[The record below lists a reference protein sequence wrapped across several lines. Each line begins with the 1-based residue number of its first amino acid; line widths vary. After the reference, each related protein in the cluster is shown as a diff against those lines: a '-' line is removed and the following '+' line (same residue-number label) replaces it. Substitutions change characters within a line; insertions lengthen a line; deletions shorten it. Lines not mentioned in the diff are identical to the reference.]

1 MPDSRVVAIHQPNF
15 LPWLGWFDKL
25 ARADVFV
32 LMDNTQ
38 FPRTSSGT
46 WVNRVRMLVGGGPGW
61 VTVPV
66 ARAGRG
72 LRMIHEMEID
82 DSSRWRDKLLRTL
95 QASYGRAPHFG
106 EVFPPL
112 SEWIGNPTAS
122 LAEFNTA
129 AIHGVAGLLGLD
141 TGKLVRGSTLQAEGA
156 ATELLIGMTR
166 AAGGTAYLCGGGAEG
181 YQEDEKFSAA
191 GVELVYQGFVPAP
204 YPQGRAPEFVP
215 GLSVVDALMWC
226 GPAGTRALL
235 GGQGRPAGGAG

>member
-1 MPDSRVVAIHQPNF
+1 MHSRTVAIHQPNF

-38 FPRTSSGT
+38 FPRTGSGT

-66 ARAGRG
+66 VRAGQG
-72 LRMIHEMEID
+72 VRMIHEMEID
-82 DSSRWRDKLLRTL
+82 DSSRWRVKLLRTL
-95 QASYGRAPHFG
+95 QASYGRATHFA
-106 EVFPPL
+106 EVFPL
-112 SEWIGNPTAS
+112 LTEWIETPTRS
-122 LAEFNTA
+122 LAEFNIT
-129 AIHGVAGLLGLD
+129 AIHGIAGLLGLD
-141 TGKLVRGSTLQAEGA
+141 TGKLVRGSSLKVEGA

-166 AAGGTAYLCGGGAEG
+166 AVDAAAYLCGGGAGG
-181 YQEDEKFSAA
+181 YQEDEKFAAA
-191 GVELVYQGFVPAP
+191 GVELAYQGFVPRP
-204 YPQGRAPEFVP
+204 YPQGRAAEFVP

-235 GGQGRPAGGAG
+235 GAPVRAAGGVA